1 VISSGGHLLL
11 LIEGSQCQRMSK
23 LKPKFFA
30 KFALH
35 LKPRNVVHIS

>member
-1 VISSGGHLLL
+1 
-11 LIEGSQCQRMSK
+11 MSK